1 MRHGVLCAL
10 LALSLGGAALMLG
23 GVHLLWLW
31 PALSLYITAIAY
43 FENQPRWL
51 GKRPDG
57 SLSWWSWVV
66 LGPWISFS
74 LAVAWVLR
82 LMSREAPHAELSG
95 LRFGRRL
102 GSSELPRGI
111 FRVIDLTAELPE
123 PRCLR
128 SKGYVC
134 IPMLDTRSLQA
145 HELVTRL
152 SSVAS
157 DEATYVHCAQ
167 GHGRTGLVVAALL
180 LLRGTAN
187 TPSEALALIHTVR
200 PAVRLSK
207 EQHATLSDVAEL
219 LSSPAS

>member
-1 MRHGVLCAL
+1 M
-10 LALSLGGAALMLG
+10 
-23 GVHLLWLW
+23 
-31 PALSLYITAIAY
+31 
-43 FENQPRWL
+43 
-51 GKRPDG
+51 
-57 SLSWWSWVV
+57 

-74 LAVAWVLR
+74 LAVASVLR
-82 LMSREAPHAELSG
+82 FASREAPHAELSG

-102 GSSELPRGI
+102 AWRI
-111 FRVIDLTAELPE
+111 TAWYRWVIDLTAELPE
-123 PRCLR
+123 PRCLCR
-128 SKGYVC
+128 KATYVYRC
-134 IPMLDTRSLQA
+134 STRSLQA
-145 HELVTRL
+145 HELVTRRL

-157 DEATYVHCAQ
+157 DEAAYVHCAQ

-180 LLRGTAN
+180 LMRGTAN